1 MPRANKRMSLIQEF
15 KLSYSIFNIVLF
27 SLVYTHILSRMSN
40 SYTMP
45 SSFNFLISPSDSP
58 NDCDKTSSVCSP
70 NIGGDNL

>member
-1 MPRANKRMSLIQEF
+1 MPRANKRMSLIQEL
-15 KLSYSIFNIVLF
+15 KLSYSIFNIVLS

-40 SYTMP
+40 SYTIP
-45 SSFNFLISPSDSP
+45 SSFKFLISSSDNP